1 MLKITD
7 LHVEARGAPV
17 LRGVDLCLQQGE
29 THVVMGPNGSGKST
43 LAHTLAGREGFVITK
58 GRILYKGE
66 DLAQMSPEER
76 AQKGLFL
83 GFQYPVGLPGVTTMT
98 FLKTAMVALARA
110 RNEKPASAT
119 DLLKRVREEASKL
132 HIPDEMLR
140 RPLNTDFSGGEKKR
154 MEILQM
160 RLFDASLAVL
170 DETDS
175 GLDVDALQMV
185 ARAINDHASPERAVL
200 LITHYHRLP
209 EYLSS
214 HRVHILSQG
223 RIART
228 GGPELAR
235 EIDEQGYTA
244 LAQEHSSL

>member
-1 MLKITD
+1 MLEITD

-17 LRGVDLCLQQGE
+17 LRGVDLSVQRGE

-43 LAHTLAGREGFVITK
+43 LAHTLAGREGFTITQ
-58 GRILYKGE
+58 GRILYEGE
-66 DLAQMSPEER
+66 DLSQMPPEVR
-76 AQKGLFL
+76 AQRGVFL

-98 FLKTAMVALARA
+98 FLKTAMMALSRA
-110 RNEKPASAT
+110 RGEEPLGAAE
-119 DLLKRVREEASKL
+119 LLKRVREEAAKL
-132 HIPDEMLR
+132 HIPEDMLK

-160 RLFDASLAVL
+160 RLFSADLAVL

-175 GLDVDALQMV
+175 GLDVDALQTV
-185 ARAINDHASPERAVL
+185 ARAINEHATPQRAIL

-235 EIDEQGYTA
+235 KIDEHGYTT